1 MKPSLARYFL
11 ITFLAA
17 LMLILSAGILLYRS
31 TQEAE
36 RHNRYRAPTYAP
48 QLLADQIGESTRQW
62 VSATKAIA
70 QSPLA
75 IRILKSAD
83 AAERREL
90 MATLTSLQPG
100 LGEIQLVS
108 SAQAQGQ
115 ALIPSALGAHQKR
128 MIEKARAASNP
139 ASNQGTALRAETL
152 TLALSEPVRDPEG
165 GIVGYV
171 LVERNLSEVN
181 HLFSTTPL
189 IDGYAELQQVNGV
202 SDTLLKRGNEQL
214 KLSASPMAILLPGT
228 PWRLAIWPRPAAT
241 GLAADLRRSYLGV
254 GGVLIALLALCV
266 WATYRFSN
274 RMLQD
279 DLTIFTK
286 LFSDVTHERLRKHYP
301 IELRELRNGY
311 QVMYQ
316 LAKMI
321 VNKHKRVVNSAGI
334 DHLSQVSNRRSFE
347 AKQHEV
353 FARVNEGWAHS
364 LLILDIDDF
373 KRVNDTYGHDA
384 GDQLIIQ
391 FGKILKDHLR
401 SSDFVARLGGDEFCV
416 IFPNTPLKKADE
428 LSQRLRANMPSR
440 LELQPNVS
448 HHLSWSGGLSEYSRQ
463 DQSENAALARAD
475 QALLDAKRAGRSRT
489 EIKAA

>member
-11 ITFLAA
+11 IAFLAA
-17 LMLILSAGILLYRS
+17 LTLIASAGLMLYHG
-31 TQEAE
+31 TTDAE
-36 RHNRYRAPTYAP
+36 RHSRDRAPIYAP
-48 QLLADQIGESTRQW
+48 QLLANQIAESTRQW
-62 VSATKAIA
+62 ARATKAIA

-75 IRILKSAD
+75 LRILKSAD
-83 AAERREL
+83 ASERREL
-90 MATLTSLQPG
+90 MATLASLQPE
-100 LGEIQLVS
+100 LGEIQLITS
-108 SAQAQGQ
+108 EQAKGQ
-115 ALIPSALGAHQKR
+115 TPIPSALGAQQKH
-128 MIEKARAASNP
+128 MIEKART
-139 ASNQGTALRAETL
+139 ASNQGAALRAETL
-152 TLALSEPVRDPEG
+152 SLTLSEPVRDADG
-165 GIVGYV
+165 GIAGFV
-171 LVERNLSEVN
+171 LVVRNLAEVRA
-181 HLFSTTPL
+181 LFATTPL

-214 KLSASPMAILLPGT
+214 KFSGSPLAITLEGT
-228 PWRLAIWPRPAAT
+228 PWRLVMWRKPVLT
-241 GLAADLRRSYLGV
+241 GLAADLHRAYLGV
-254 GGVLIALLALCV
+254 GGALIVLLALCL
-266 WATYRFSN
+266 WLAYRLAN

-286 LFSDVTHERLRKHYP
+286 LFSDVTHERLRKRYP
-301 IELRELRNGY
+301 IELRELQNGY

-321 VNKHKRVVNSAGI
+321 VNKHQRVVSSAGI

-347 AKQHEV
+347 SKQHEV

-384 GDQLIIQ
+384 GDQLIVQ
-391 FGKILKDHLR
+391 FGKLLKEHLR

-416 IFPNTPLKKADE
+416 IFPNTPLKKAEE
-428 LSQRLRANMPSR
+428 LAQRLRANMPSR
-440 LELQPNVS
+440 LELQPNVL

-463 DQSENAALARAD
+463 DISENAALARAD

-489 EIKAA
+489 EVKAA

>member
-11 ITFLAA
+11 IAFLAA
-17 LMLILSAGILLYRS
+17 LMLIVSAGLMLYRG
-31 TQEAE
+31 TQDAE
-36 RHNRYRAPTYAP
+36 RHSRERAPAYAP
-48 QLLADQIGESTRQW
+48 QLLANQIAESTRQW
-62 VSATKAIA
+62 SRATKAIA

-75 IRILKSAD
+75 LRILKSTD

-90 MATLTSLQPG
+90 MATLASLQPE
-100 LGEIQLVS
+100 LWRIQLITS
-108 SAQAQGQ
+108 EQAKGHT
-115 ALIPSALGAHQKR
+115 LIPSALGEQQKH
-128 MIEKARAASNP
+128 MIEKARA

-152 TLALSEPVRDPEG
+152 SLALSEPVRDLDG
-165 GIVGYV
+165 GIAGFV
-171 LVERNLSEVN
+171 LVERNLAEVRT
-181 HLFSTTPL
+181 LFATTPL
-189 IDGYAELQQVNGV
+189 IDGYAELQQLNGV

-214 KLSASPMAILLPGT
+214 KFSGSPLTITLEGT
-228 PWRLAIWPRPAAT
+228 PWRLVMWHKPAVT
-241 GLAADLRRSYLGV
+241 GLAADLRRSYWGV
-254 GGVLIALLALCV
+254 GSVLIVLLAFCV
-266 WATYRFSN
+266 WLAYRLGN

-279 DLTIFTK
+279 DLTVFTK
-286 LFSDVTHERLRKHYP
+286 LFSDVTHERLRKRYP
-301 IELRELRNGY
+301 VELRELQNGY

-316 LAKMI
+316 LAKMM
-321 VNKHKRVVNSAGI
+321 VNKHQRVVTSAGI

-384 GDQLIIQ
+384 GDQLIVQ
-391 FGKILKDHLR
+391 FGKLLKEHLR

-416 IFPNTPLKKADE
+416 IFPNTPLKKAEE
-428 LSQRLRANMPSR
+428 LAQRLRANMPSR
-440 LELQPNVS
+440 LELQPNVM

-489 EIKAA
+489 EVKAA

>member
-11 ITFLAA
+11 IAFLAA
-17 LMLILSAGILLYRS
+17 LTLIASAGLMLYRA
-31 TQEAE
+31 TADAE
-36 RHNRYRAPTYAP
+36 HHSRERAPAYAP
-48 QLLADQIGESTRQW
+48 QLLAGQIAESTRQW
-62 VSATKAIA
+62 TRATKAIA

-75 IRILKSAD
+75 LRILKSAD
-83 AAERREL
+83 AAERRDL
-90 MATLTSLQPG
+90 MATLVSLQPE
-100 LGEIQLVS
+100 LGEIQLITSEQAKGQTLILS
-108 SAQAQGQ
+108 S
-115 ALIPSALGAHQKR
+115 LGTQQKR
-128 MIEKARAASNP
+128 MIEKAGAGSNK
-139 ASNQGTALRAETL
+139 GALRAETL
-152 TLALSEPVRDPEG
+152 SLTLSEPVRDADG
-165 GIVGYV
+165 GIAGYV
-171 LVERNLSEVN
+171 LVERNLADVGA
-181 HLFSTTPL
+181 LFAATPL

-214 KLSASPMAILLPGT
+214 KFSGSPLAITLEGT
-228 PWRLAIWPRPAAT
+228 PWRLAIWRKPAVT
-241 GLAADLRRSYLGV
+241 GLAADLRRGYLGV
-254 GGVLIALLALCV
+254 GGVLIVLLALCV
-266 WATYRFSN
+266 WLAYRLGN

-279 DLTIFTK
+279 DLTVFTK
-286 LFSDVTHERLRKHYP
+286 LFSDVTHERLRKRYP
-301 IELRELRNGY
+301 IELRELQNGY

-316 LAKMI
+316 LAKMM
-321 VNKHKRVVNSAGI
+321 VNKHQRVVTSAGI

-384 GDQLIIQ
+384 GDQLIVQ

-416 IFPNTPLKKADE
+416 IFPNTPLKKAEE
-428 LSQRLRANMPSR
+428 LAQRLRANMPSR
-440 LELQPNVS
+440 LELQPNVT

-463 DQSENAALARAD
+463 DISENAALARAD

-489 EIKAA
+489 EVKAA

>member
-1 MKPSLARYFL
+1 
-11 ITFLAA
+11 
-17 LMLILSAGILLYRS
+17 
-31 TQEAE
+31 
-36 RHNRYRAPTYAP
+36 
-48 QLLADQIGESTRQW
+48 
-62 VSATKAIA
+62 
-70 QSPLA
+70 
-75 IRILKSAD
+75 
-83 AAERREL
+83 
-90 MATLTSLQPG
+90 
-100 LGEIQLVS
+100 
-108 SAQAQGQ
+108 
-115 ALIPSALGAHQKR
+115 
-128 MIEKARAASNP
+128 
-139 ASNQGTALRAETL
+139 
-152 TLALSEPVRDPEG
+152 
-165 GIVGYV
+165 
-171 LVERNLSEVN
+171 
-181 HLFSTTPL
+181 
-189 IDGYAELQQVNGV
+189 
-202 SDTLLKRGNEQL
+202 
-214 KLSASPMAILLPGT
+214 
-228 PWRLAIWPRPAAT
+228 
-241 GLAADLRRSYLGV
+241 
-254 GGVLIALLALCV
+254 
-266 WATYRFSN
+266 
-274 RMLQD
+274 MLQD
-279 DLTIFTK
+279 DLTILTK

-364 LLILDIDDF
+364 LLILDIDEF

-416 IFPNTPLKKADE
+416 IFPNTPLQKADE

-440 LELQPNVS
+440 LELQPNVT

-463 DQSENAALARAD
+463 DKSENAALARAD

>member
-11 ITFLAA
+11 IAFLAA
-17 LMLILSAGILLYRS
+17 LTLIASAGLMLYRA
-31 TQEAE
+31 TTDAE
-36 RHNRYRAPTYAP
+36 HHSRERAPAYAP
-48 QLLADQIGESTRQW
+48 QLLAGQIAESTRQW
-62 VSATKAIA
+62 TRATKAIA

-75 IRILKSAD
+75 LRILKSAD

-90 MATLTSLQPG
+90 MATLVSLQPE
-100 LGEIQLVS
+100 LGEIQLITSEQAKGQTLILS
-108 SAQAQGQ
+108 S
-115 ALIPSALGAHQKR
+115 LGTQQKR
-128 MIEKARAASNP
+128 LIEKASAASNK
-139 ASNQGTALRAETL
+139 GALRAETL
-152 TLALSEPVRDPEG
+152 SLTLSEPVRDADG
-165 GIVGYV
+165 GIAGYV
-171 LVERNLSEVN
+171 LVERNLADVGA
-181 HLFSTTPL
+181 LFAATPL

-214 KLSASPMAILLPGT
+214 KFSGSPLAITLEGT
-228 PWRLAIWPRPAAT
+228 PWRLVVWRKPPVT

-254 GGVLIALLALCV
+254 GGVLIALLALCM
-266 WATYRFSN
+266 WLAYRLGN

-279 DLTIFTK
+279 DLTVFTK
-286 LFSDVTHERLRKHYP
+286 LFSDVTHERLRKRYP
-301 IELRELRNGY
+301 IELRELQNGY

-316 LAKMI
+316 LAKMM
-321 VNKHKRVVNSAGI
+321 VNKHQRVVNSAGT

-384 GDQLIIQ
+384 GDQLIVQ

-416 IFPNTPLKKADE
+416 IFPNTPLKKAEE
-428 LSQRLRANMPSR
+428 LAQRLRANMPSR
-440 LELQPNVS
+440 LELQPNVT

-463 DQSENAALARAD
+463 DISENAALARAD

-489 EIKAA
+489 EVKAA

>member
-11 ITFLAA
+11 IAFLAA
-17 LMLILSAGILLYRS
+17 LTLIVCAGWVLYRS
-31 TQEAE
+31 TQDAE
-36 RHNRYRAPTYAP
+36 RHSRESAPAYAP
-48 QLLADQIGESTRQW
+48 QLLANQIAESTRQW
-62 VSATKAIA
+62 TRATKAIA

-75 IRILKSAD
+75 LRILKSAD
-83 AAERREL
+83 AAERRDL
-90 MATLTSLQPG
+90 MATLTSLQPE
-100 LGEIQLVS
+100 LGEIQLITSEQAKGQTLIQS
-108 SAQAQGQ
+108 S
-115 ALIPSALGAHQKR
+115 LGTQQKR
-128 MIEKARAASNP
+128 MIEKARAASDP
-139 ASNQGTALRAETL
+139 ASNQGAALRVETL
-152 TLALSEPVRDPEG
+152 SLALSEPVRDTDG
-165 GIVGYV
+165 GIAGFV
-171 LVERNLSEVN
+171 LVERNLSEVGA
-181 HLFSTTPL
+181 LFAATPL

-214 KLSASPMAILLPGT
+214 KFSGPPLAITLEGT
-228 PWRLAIWPRPAAT
+228 PWRLVIWRTPAVT

-254 GGVLIALLALCV
+254 GSALIVLLALCV
-266 WATYRFSN
+266 WLAYRLGN

-279 DLTIFTK
+279 DLTVFTK
-286 LFSDVTHERLRKHYP
+286 LFSDVTHERLRKRYP
-301 IELRELRNGY
+301 IELSELQNGY

-316 LAKMI
+316 LAKMM
-321 VNKHKRVVNSAGI
+321 VNKHQRVVNSAGI

-384 GDQLIIQ
+384 GDQLIVQ
-391 FGKILKDHLR
+391 FGKLLKDHLR

-416 IFPNTPLKKADE
+416 IFPNTPLKKAEE
-428 LSQRLRANMPSR
+428 LAERLRANLPSR
-440 LELQPNVS
+440 LELQPSVI

-489 EIKAA
+489 QVKAA